1 MNKRLL
7 LCWLL
12 AAALLSTASSCPST
26 NQATSEDIEEA
37 TSAGIEEAASAGIE
51 ELWTRTI
58 PSVCWALSVTDE
70 GNVAAIEVD
79 GMETV
84 LGVYSA
90 TGSVI
95 KRWTPPSRTFEYC
108 SLDGEY
114 MIAQYGN
121 TVALF
126 EKNGGEQLW
135 AKSVPDV
142 WPSSVSLSA
151 SSGRVVFAD
160 QPFVGMSTVWCYGL
174 DGQKI
179 WSKKIAS
186 AVKDTSISASGDVA
200 VAGEKYGPMW
210 DEGKYAVYLFSP
222 TGAELWCIETDV
234 GVIDVAM
241 TPQAEHVIAGLGNTG
256 MLFLDK
262 SGRTLWS
269 KDDIGG
275 YVDMSADAGLIVA
288 STRGKGIVALD
299 SSGETLWSS
308 SNLRLRGGTDSLCI
322 SDNGAIIVA
331 LRLESIYADN
341 VVQVLNSTGE
351 VLFEQ
356 EDSTT
361 APRVAVSPRGRYVA
375 IAFGRRLRL
384 FEVS

>member
-7 LCWLL
+7 LCCLL
-12 AAALLSTASSCPST
+12 AAAVLSMASSCPST
-26 NQATSEDIEEA
+26 NEVTSEDIEEA
-37 TSAGIEEAASAGIE
+37 TSVRIE

-70 GNVAAIEVD
+70 GNVAAIERD
-79 GMETV
+79 GTKTV

-95 KRWTPPSRTFEYC
+95 KRWTPPSSSFEYC

-126 EKNGGEQLW
+126 DKNGGEQLW

-142 WPSSVSLSA
+142 WPSSVSLSV

-160 QPFVGMSTVWCYGL
+160 QPFPGMSTVWCYGL

-186 AVKDTSISASGDVA
+186 AVRDTSISASGDVA
-200 VAGEKYGPMW
+200 VGGEKYGLMW
-210 DEGKYAVYLFSP
+210 DEGKFAVYLFSP
-222 TGAELWCIETDV
+222 TGAELWCIETESAV
-234 GVIDVAM
+234 LDVAM
-241 TPQAEHVIAGLGNTG
+241 TPQAEHVIAGLDNTG

-269 KDDIGG
+269 KDESGAYI
-275 YVDMSADAGLIVA
+275 DMSADAGLIVA
-288 STRGKGIVALD
+288 SRRKGIVALD

-308 SNLRLRGGTDSLCI
+308 SDSRLRGGTDSLCI
-322 SDNGAIIVA
+322 SENGAIIVA
-331 LRLESIYADN
+331 LSWESINADN

-361 APRVAVSPRGRYVA
+361 APRVAVSPQGRYVA

-384 FEVS
+384 FEVP